1 MSGVDGPRRRPDHSR
16 SLGPDRAAP
25 ARNALT
31 PAPIAQSGQSVRLV
45 SGGSPVRIRLGAHCD
60 CGTTGAGPDAGSAR
74 AAGFSPHIAF
84 VAQWQSAPLVWARS
98 RVQSSVKAPRLSVTI
113 RCASGAWNRQTQHP
127 ARAGSYGGKVVLGKP
142 AAAGRKSRALRGCG
156 AVGSAAPCQG
166 AGRGFEPRHPL
177 GMRRRTNARF
187 AEFWQTRRSQEPVS
201 VRTWG
206 FESPDGHR
214 PSKGDLVGKSVNHT
228 PTKDRHFGSSL
239 SPPTHIGL

>member
-1 MSGVDGPRRRPDHSR
+1 MSGVDGPRRRPDRTR
-16 SLGPDRAAP
+16 SLNPDHAAP
-25 ARNALT
+25 TRNALP
-31 PAPIAQSGQSVRLV
+31 PAPIAQSGQSVSLV

-60 CGTTGAGPDAGSAR
+60 CRTPGARPDAGSAP

-113 RCASGAWNRQTQHP
+113 RCASGARNRQTRHP
-127 ARAGSYGGKVVLGKP
+127 ARAGSYDGKVELGKP
-142 AAAGRKSRALRGCG
+142 AAAGRKSLALRGCG

-177 GMRRRTNARF
+177 GMHSRTNARL

-206 FESPDGHR
+206 FESPDGHHPLKR
-214 PSKGDLVGKSVNHT
+214 DSVGKPANHT
-228 PTKDRHFGSSL
+228 PTKDRHFRV
-239 SPPTHIGL
+239 